1 LNIFHLFVGSR
12 MRQRLPPLNSL
23 RLFEASARFLSFK
36 NAAEELLLTPS
47 AVSHGIRSLE
57 QWLGARLFIR
67 TARGLELTDAGAR
80 YYPVVKAALGML
92 VNGAEQVSD
101 RRNGKRRLA
110 ISAAPTFA
118 SRVLVPS
125 LARFRERRP
134 ELDVVIDTAHE
145 HAELGAGG
153 VDLAIRMGRGRWD
166 GLEAHRLLGETLV
179 PVCVPEDY
187 RQFKDLDVDDVPL
200 IHVTSV
206 SEDWAHW
213 CEATGRRAPD
223 QARGLRFDTI
233 YMAFEAAARGL
244 GVAMGRRPLVDVE
257 LSSGALVAL
266 WAPEVKCETAYWLVA
281 PQGRATGTDVGAFRR
296 WMTSQPIALA

>member
-1 LNIFHLFVGSR
+1 
-12 MRQRLPPLNSL
+12 MRQHLPPLNSL

-36 NAAEELLLTPS
+36 DAAEELLLTPS

-67 TARGLELTDAGAR
+67 TPRGLELTDAGAR

-92 VNGAEQVSD
+92 INGTQQVSTRHD
-101 RRNGKRRLA
+101 GKRRLA

-118 SRVLVPS
+118 SRVLLPS
-125 LARFRERRP
+125 LARFRAQHP
-134 ELDVVIDTAHE
+134 GFAVAVDTTHA
-145 HAELGAGG
+145 HAELGDGG

-166 GLEAHRLLGETLV
+166 GLAAQRLLGETLV
-179 PVCVPEDY
+179 PVCAPERY
-187 RQFKDLDVDDVPL
+187 RKFKDLDIDDVPL

-206 SEDWAHW
+206 SEDWARW
-213 CEATGRRAPD
+213 CAASGRPAPD

-244 GVAMGRRPLVDVE
+244 GVAIGRRPLVDVE
-257 LSSGALVAL
+257 LTSGALVAL
-266 WAPEVKCETAYWLVA
+266 WEREVECETAYWLVA
-281 PQGRATGTDVGAFRR
+281 RHDRAAADTAAGAFRG
-296 WMTSQPIALA
+296 WMTSQPIQLA

>member
-1 LNIFHLFVGSR
+1 
-12 MRQRLPPLNSL
+12 MRRRLPPLNSL

-67 TARGLELTDAGAR
+67 TARGLALTDAGAR
-80 YYPVVKAALGML
+80 YYPVVQAALGML
-92 VNGAEQVSD
+92 VNGTEQLSARQD
-101 RRNGKRRLA
+101 GKCRLA

-125 LARFRERRP
+125 LARFRQQRP

-145 HAELGAGG
+145 HAELGDGG
-153 VDLAIRMGRGRWD
+153 VDLAIRMGRGSWD

-179 PVCVPEDY
+179 PVCAPEHY
-187 RQFKDLDVDDVPL
+187 RLFKDLDIEDVPL

-213 CEATGRRAPD
+213 CAATGRRAPD

-244 GVAMGRRPLVDVE
+244 GVAIGRRPLVDAE

-266 WAPEVKCETAYWLVA
+266 WEHEVKCATAYWLVA
-281 PQGRATGTDVGAFRR
+281 RQNHAAETAVSAFRR

>member
-1 LNIFHLFVGSR
+1 
-12 MRQRLPPLNSL
+12 MRRRLPPLNSL

-57 QWLGARLFIR
+57 QWLGARLFVR
-67 TARGLELTDAGAR
+67 TARGLELTEAGAR

-92 VNGAEQVSD
+92 VNGTEQLSG
-101 RRNGKRRLA
+101 RQHGKRQLA

-125 LARFRERRP
+125 LARFRAQRP
-134 ELDVVIDTAHE
+134 DLDVVIDTAHE
-145 HAELGAGG
+145 HAELGDGG
-153 VDLAIRMGRGRWD
+153 VDLAIRMGRGSWD

-179 PVCVPEDY
+179 PVCAPERY
-187 RQFKDLDVDDVPL
+187 RQFKDLDIEDVPL

-206 SEDWAHW
+206 SEDWARW

-244 GVAMGRRPLVDVE
+244 GVAIGRRPLVDAE

-266 WAPEVKCETAYWLVA
+266 WEHEVTCATAYWLVA
-281 PQGRATGTDVGAFRR
+281 RQDRAADTAVSAFGH
-296 WMTSQPIALA
+296 WMTSQPIGLA